1 MSTRSP
7 STHDKRSSGVPPTS
21 AVATRDDAVAEIHDS
36 EPETATAVHARGAE
50 HAERGEYSIAADLFG
65 RAAALRPSVSAL
77 HVDLGEAFRN
87 IGDGIRAAGCC
98 RIALKLRPD
107 DPDALNTLGLAL
119 QQMGRR
125 EEAIKS
131 SRQALEIRPDSVAV
145 HNNLGV
151 VLRELGRTKEAIAH
165 FRQAVALD
173 PHVFR
178 VHTNLGMALLHQ
190 GQAEEA
196 LEPLREAVCLQP
208 EMAVLHHNLAHA
220 LRRLGRDAEAMA
232 AALEGSRLDP
242 DLAIPPAHTVPS
254 PKEPVQPPGDPS
266 LALLNHSL
274 GDSLQTQGRYVDA
287 RAAYLEALRLNS
299 ERAATRLQIGLS
311 LKQEGRLDEALPWL
325 EMAVALTPEDPACWE
340 HLAQLQGERDEPG
353 EAIPCWER
361 VLALSPTEKAATH
374 IALGWA
380 LQEEGRLPEAR
391 QHYQA
396 AARLEPDSGAAL
408 LHLGGVHAETGDLAE
423 AEAAFRAAL
432 RFQPA
437 MVQPHARLAALL
449 RGKLP
454 DADLAALARRLAD
467 LRLGAAAR
475 ARLLFGLAHVL
486 DARRDYARAADCL
499 RQANALTLETAR
511 AYDPAE
517 HTLHVDGLLQAF
529 DAGFFAR
536 TAGMGLETR
545 RPVFIFGLPRSGTTL
560 IEQVLASHPQVH
572 GCGELRLGRR
582 SFEAIP
588 KILGRPER
596 PMECVPHLDAP
607 AIQRLAEQHLDQLA
621 ARDGGQSVRIVDKMP
636 DNYLY
641 LGLLAALFPRATF
654 IHCRRDLRDVAVSC
668 WMTDFRTIRWA
679 NDPAHIASRFSEYR
693 RLMDHWRAVL
703 PVPLHEVDYEE
714 TVSDLEAVA
723 RRLLDACGLEWDPAC
738 LAFHRTERTVRT
750 ASLTQVRQPIYTT
763 SVARWKHYEPAL
775 AGLFEALSRD

>member
-1 MSTRSP
+1 MR
-7 STHDKRSSGVPPTS
+7 
-21 AVATRDDAVAEIHDS
+21 AT
-36 EPETATAVHARGAE
+36 
-50 HAERGEYSIAADLFG
+50 
-65 RAAALRPSVSAL
+65 
-77 HVDLGEAFRN
+77 
-87 IGDGIRAAGCC
+87 GCC

-125 EEAIKS
+125 EEAVES
-131 SRQALEIRPDSVAV
+131 FRHALEIRPDSVAV

-165 FRQAVALD
+165 FRQAVTLD

-208 EMAVLHHNLAHA
+208 EMAILHHNLANA
-220 LRRLGRDAEAMA
+220 LRRLGRDAEAVA
-232 AALEGSRLDP
+232 SALEGSRLDS
-242 DLAIPPAHTVPS
+242 DLAIPPPHTVPI
-254 PKEPVQPPGDPS
+254 PQEPVQPPGDPS
-266 LALLNHSL
+266 LAVLNHYL

-287 RAAYLEALRLNS
+287 RAAYLEALRVDS
-299 ERAATRLQIGLS
+299 GQAATHLQIGLS
-311 LKQEGRLDEALPWL
+311 LKQEGRLDEAVPWL

-340 HLAQLQGERDEPG
+340 QLAQLQGERDEPG

-361 VLALSPTEKAATH
+361 VLALGPTEKAPTH

-380 LQEEGRLPEAR
+380 LQEEGRLPEASH
-391 QHYQA
+391 HYQA
-396 AARLEPDSGAAL
+396 AARLEPDSGAAQ

-432 RFQPA
+432 RLQPS
-437 MVQPHARLAALL
+437 MIQPHARLAALL
-449 RGKLP
+449 RDKLP
-454 DADLAALARRLAD
+454 DADLAALAKRLAD
-467 LRLGAAAR
+467 PRLGAAAR

-486 DARRDYARAADCL
+486 DARHDYARAADCL
-499 RQANALTLETAR
+499 REANALTLESTR
-511 AYDPAE
+511 GPRPYDPAE
-517 HTLHVDGLLQAF
+517 HTLHVDGLLRAF
-529 DAGFFAR
+529 DAEFVAR
-536 TAGMGLETR
+536 TAWMGLETR

-582 SFEAIP
+582 SFAAIP
-588 KILGRPER
+588 SVLGRPER
-596 PMECVPHLDAP
+596 PMECVPHLDAQS
-607 AIQRLAEQHLDQLA
+607 IQCLAEQHLEQLA
-621 ARDGGQSVRIVDKMP
+621 LHDGGQSARIVDKMP

-641 LGLLAALFPRATF
+641 LGLLAAMFPSSVF

-703 PVPLHEVDYEE
+703 PVPVHDVDYEE
-714 TVSDLEAVA
+714 TVADLEGVA
-723 RRLLDACGLEWDPAC
+723 HRLLDACGLEWDPAC

-775 AGLFEALSRD
+775 AGLFQALSRD